1 MSLVSSSIIL
11 RRLDYSEYDYILDI
25 LTRDFGKLTV
35 IAKNAKKSKK
45 RFAGVL
51 ELFACMEAVFAVS
64 KSGRG
69 MPLLKESL
77 LTHPFAGIR
86 CDAEKVAYAS
96 YWSEMINRWVVQGG
110 VQSNLFPLFFHA
122 LTLLD
127 ADQASNEAIS
137 LLFQIRFMTL
147 AGMSPELSCCRVCRK
162 PLDDI
167 AGTRI
172 LFDAPTGGLICDACA
187 RTTRVSGP
195 AAISK
200 SAVKQ
205 LLWLKEGNPRKAERI
220 QLTEAAKRE
229 GLEAMEMFVPFHLA
243 TEIRSLKI
251 LRCIREWRQN
261 NNARK
266 HHTLS

>member
-1 MSLVSSSIIL
+1 M
-11 RRLDYSEYDYILDI
+11 DYSEYDYILDL
-25 LTRDFGKLTV
+25 LTRDLGKITV

-64 KSGRG
+64 KTGRG
-69 MPLLKESL
+69 MPLLKETV

-86 CDAEKVAYAS
+86 GDVEKVAYAS

-110 VQSNLFPLFFHA
+110 IQKDLFPLFFHA
-122 LTLLD
+122 LTMLD
-127 ADQASNEAIS
+127 ADQAPNEAVS
-137 LLFQIRFMTL
+137 LLFQIRFMAL
-147 AGMSPELSCCRVCRK
+147 AGMSPELGCCRVCRK

-167 AGTRI
+167 PGSRI
-172 LFDAPTGGLICDACA
+172 LFDVPMGGLICDACA
-187 RTTRVSGP
+187 STVRVSAP
-195 AAISK
+195 AGMSK

-205 LLWLKEGNPRKAERI
+205 LLWLKEGNLRKAERI
-220 QLTEAAKRE
+220 QLTPAAKKE

-251 LRCIREWRQN
+251 LRCIRRWRQN

-266 HHTLS
+266 YHTVS